1 MSSSWMIQQR
11 LAGKGFFG
19 STAAA
24 GVAIPL
30 TTATAQVFG
39 MWNPP
44 GSGVVAVFD
53 KLLLGIATLGTNIVA
68 ALNWS
73 VHLNV
78 QAIATG
84 SALTALTETTI
95 RNSILGRGAVSKVKF
110 TGSAA
115 TTTAATQL
123 LPVGITSTTG
133 TPTNSSPMMVL
144 EHDGV
149 IMVPEAT
156 AIFLVGS
163 AAPGST
169 YQIGLSWAEI
179 PFTTAM

>member
-1 MSSSWMIQQR
+1 MSWQIQQG
-11 LAGKGFFG
+11 LAGNLFFG

-30 TTATAQVFG
+30 TTATTQVFG

-44 GSGVVAVFD
+44 GSGVIAVLD
-53 KLLLGIATLGTNIVA
+53 KLILGIVTLGTNIVA

-84 SALTALTETTI
+84 SALTAFTDTTI
-95 RNSILGRGAVSKVKF
+95 RNAQVGRGKASRVKF

-123 LPVGITSTTG
+123 TPVGITSTTG
-133 TPTNSSPMMVL
+133 TPVNASPLMVF
-144 EHDGV
+144 EHNGL
-149 IMVPEAT
+149 IMVPEAV

-163 AAPGST
+163 VAPGST
-169 YQIGLSWAEI
+169 YQAALSWAEV
-179 PFTTAM
+179 PQPNV

>member
-1 MSSSWMIQQR
+1 MSWFIQQR

-24 GVAIPL
+24 GVAVPL

-44 GSGVVAVFD
+44 GSGVNVVLD
-53 KLLLGIATLGTNIVA
+53 KLILGIATLGTNIVA

-78 QAIATG
+78 LAIATG
-84 SALTALTETTI
+84 SAITAFTETTI
-95 RNSILGRGAVSKVKF
+95 RNSVLGRGTVSKIKF

-123 LPVGITSTTG
+123 TPVGITSTTG
-133 TPTNSSPMMVL
+133 TPTNASPVMVFDHQGMIIL
-144 EHDGV
+144 
-149 IMVPEAT
+149 PEGA

-169 YQIGLSWAEI
+169 YQVGLSWAEI
-179 PFTTAM
+179 ALPATL

>member
-1 MSSSWMIQQR
+1 MSWQIQQA
-11 LAGKGFFG
+11 LGGNLFFG

-24 GVAIPL
+24 GAAIP
-30 TTATAQVFG
+30 TTNATAQVFG

-44 GSGVVAVFD
+44 GSGVTAVLD
-53 KLLLGIATLGTNIVA
+53 KLILGIATLGTNIVA

-84 SALTALTETTI
+84 SAITAFTETTI
-95 RNSILGRGAVSKVKF
+95 RNALIGRGKAPRVKF

-123 LPVGITSTTG
+123 TPVGITSTTG
-133 TPTNSSPMMVL
+133 TPVNASPVMVF
-144 EHDGV
+144 EHNGM

-169 YQIGLSWAEI
+169 YQIGLSWAEVSN
-179 PFTTAM
+179 AAVSL

>member
-1 MSSSWMIQQR
+1 MSWMIQQR

-24 GVAIPL
+24 GVAIPV
-30 TTATAQVFG
+30 TNATAQVFG
-39 MWNPP
+39 LWNPP
-44 GSGVVAVFD
+44 GSGVVAVLD
-53 KLLLGIATLGTNIVA
+53 KLILGIATLGTNIVA

-73 VHLNV
+73 THLNV
-78 QAIATG
+78 LGIATG
-84 SALTALTETTI
+84 SAITAFTETTI
-95 RNSILGRGAVSKVKF
+95 RNSILGRGVTSKIKF

-123 LPVGITSTTG
+123 TPIGVTSTTG
-133 TPTNSSPMMVL
+133 TPTNSSPVMVFDHNGL
-144 EHDGV
+144 
-149 IMVPEAT
+149 IMLPEGA

-169 YQIGLSWAEI
+169 YQVGVSWAEI
-179 PFTTAM
+179 SLPNTL

>member
-1 MSSSWMIQQR
+1 MSWQIQQA
-11 LAGKGFFG
+11 LAGNLYFG

-39 MWNPP
+39 IWNPP
-44 GSGVVAVFD
+44 GSGVVAVLD
-53 KLLLGIATLGTNIVA
+53 KLILGIATLGTNIVA

-73 VHLNV
+73 THLNV

-84 SALTALTETTI
+84 SALTAFTDTTI
-95 RNSILGRGAVSKVKF
+95 RNAVVGRGRAPKVKF

-115 TTTAATQL
+115 TTTAATHL
-123 LPVGITSTTG
+123 ASVGMTSTTG
-133 TPTNSSPMMVL
+133 TPVDATPVMVF
-144 EHDGV
+144 EHNGM
-149 IMVPEAT
+149 IMVPEAV

-169 YQIGLSWAEI
+169 YQATLSWAEI
-179 PFTTAM
+179 PLPAGI